1 MKNNFKEYHQ
11 KINEELKRIHLKKK
25 PKELYDP
32 IKYMLQMK
40 SKRVRP
46 ILAILAYKLIN
57 QNWKEIIKSCIALE
71 LFHNFTLIHDDIMDK
86 ANLRRGNKTI
96 HKKWNKNIGI
106 LSGDLLMIFA
116 NDLLS
121 KVPEKLL
128 PTILK
133 RFNEIAKKVCEGQ
146 QYDMNYQKEDLI
158 NEKKYIEMIRL
169 KTATLLGF
177 SLELGGHL
185 SNMDPHNKKKLYEIG
200 ELFGIGFQLSD
211 DYLDVYGEKTFGKTI
226 GGDII
231 ENKKTYLSIKAYEIG
246 SDKEKQQ
253 LEFWKLN
260 SKSSD
265 EKIKKITEI
274 FNLLNIKKLTEKKI
288 QQYFNNAFKKLGD
301 IKLDSSKK
309 EELKKYLEL
318 LLNRKI

>member
-1 MKNNFKEYHQ
+1 MKNNFQKYHE
-11 KINEELKRIHLKKK
+11 KINEELKKIPLKQS

-32 IKYMLQMK
+32 IKYMLKMR

-46 ILAILAYKLIN
+46 ILAILAYKLTN
-57 QNWKEIIKSCIALE
+57 QDWKKIVKSCIALE

-96 HKKWNKNIGI
+96 HEKWNKNIGI

-121 KVPEKLL
+121 KIPENLL

-146 QYDMNYQKEDLI
+146 QYDMNYQKKILI

-185 SNMDPHNKKKLYEIG
+185 SNMDNYNIKKLYEIG

-211 DYLDVYGEKTFGKTI
+211 DYLDVYGGEIFGKKI

-246 SDKEKQQ
+246 SDKDKKN
-253 LEFWKLN
+253 LEFWKVN
-260 SKSSD
+260 SNSPD

-274 FNLLNIKKLTEKKI
+274 FNLLNIKELTEKKI
-288 QQYFNNAFKKLGD
+288 NQFFNNAFKKLDD
-301 IKLDSSKK
+301 ITLDLSKK
-309 EELKKYLEL
+309 YELKKYLKL
-318 LLNRKI
+318 LLDRKI